1 MSMSVLM
8 VDHEVG
14 KATYSFDALEE
25 LAKQLGAVSVYV
37 DEEHD
42 LYMLCKHPVTGEVEY
57 HSVVELL
64 DPKSTKASPQL
75 TKV

>member
-1 MSMSVLM
+1 MIPLI

-14 KATYSFDALEE
+14 KATYSFPALEE
-25 LAKQLGAVSVYV
+25 LAAQLGAVSVYV

-42 LYMLCKHPVTGEVEY
+42 LYMLCKHPLTGVVEY
-57 HSVVELL
+57 HSVAELL
-64 DPKSTKASPQL
+64 NPSQEKAPPIL